1 MQTVLT
7 NAQLTVTADTRG
19 GELHAIDTA
28 DGSLSYLWNA
38 DPAYWGY
45 HAPTLFPFIGALRGD
60 RAQSAAG
67 EIHLPKHGLAR
78 TAEWALEAG
87 DKQSVTFRLDADEHT
102 RAGYPYDFSLQVC
115 YRLYGACVTAEYTV
129 SNNGDSVMPY
139 CLGGHP
145 AFRVPLEKG
154 ENFADYRITFAQPE
168 TADCPQV
175 NMQTGL
181 IRDGKRNRFLT
192 DADTFA
198 LNHVVFRGDALV
210 FDQLKSRSVKLYSA
224 NSGHGVQMDFGGM
237 DYFAIWSPMD
247 DAPFVCLEPWTG
259 TATLE
264 SEDDVFEHKQGV
276 SLLAPG
282 QQARHVFSITVF

>member
-1 MQTVLT
+1 M
-7 NAQLTVTADTRG
+7 
-19 GELHAIDTA
+19 
-28 DGSLSYLWNA
+28 
-38 DPAYWGY
+38 
-45 HAPTLFPFIGALRGD
+45 
-60 RAQSAAG
+60 
-67 EIHLPKHGLAR
+67 
-78 TAEWALEAG
+78 ALEAG

-198 LNHVVFRGDALV
+198 LNHVLFRGDALV